1 MQLFDLETLE
11 KIMDFTD
18 EEIQTALEAGNWHI
32 GNYWKNKNE
41 DSIDYPL
48 ALAICY
54 ASNKYPKATNRQI
67 GIFAACIQEFT
78 TGVWG
83 GFWLWS
89 GFWGR
94 LGVDQDP
101 LMRKDPLMKKAEDAV
116 ITLAGGIPASI
127 TDKEDQ
133 QKPLLTPEEM
143 TKAGVQ
149 LLENIIF
156 KQNTEEAIKQ
166 ALSYIEKNI
175 ELLEKTKQAFKSK
188 LVAEAREEAEQARAI
203 LKEVLKN

>member
-1 MQLFDLETLE
+1 MRLFDLEALE
-11 KIMDFTD
+11 KIMSFTD
-18 EEIQTALEAGNWHI
+18 EEIQTALEAGNWYI
-32 GNYWKNKNE
+32 ADDWKNDKSENN
-41 DSIDYPL
+41 IDYPL

-67 GIFAACIQEFT
+67 GIFATCVQGFA
-78 TGVWG
+78 TGLWG
-83 GFWLWS
+83 GFGL
-89 GFWGR
+89 
-94 LGVDQDP
+94 DQDP
-101 LMRKDPLMKKAEDAV
+101 LMRKAEDAV

-127 TDKEDQ
+127 ADPKDQ
-133 QKPLLTPEEM
+133 LIGYMPEKPLLLDKEEM

-166 ALSYIEKNI
+166 ALAYVEKNI

>member
-11 KIMDFTD
+11 KIMSFAD
-18 EEIQTALEAGNWHI
+18 EEIQTALEAGDWHI
-32 GNYWKNKNE
+32 GDDWKNDKSENNV
-41 DSIDYPL
+41 DYPL

-67 GIFAACIQEFT
+67 GIFATCVQGFT
-78 TGVWG
+78 TGLWG
-83 GFWLWS
+83 GFGL
-89 GFWGR
+89 
-94 LGVDQDP
+94 DQ
-101 LMRKDPLMKKAEDAV
+101 DPLMKKAEDAV
-116 ITLAGGIPASI
+116 ITLAGGIPASVA
-127 TDKEDQ
+127 DKEDQ
-133 QKPLLTPEEM
+133 FVGFMPQKPLLNPEEM